1 MVAKKRNTLRSKVS
15 ARNSQNFGPDVAN
28 NGILDESYDI
38 ESDPRAF
45 LHQPKETKKEKLLNR
60 QNTFLSNLKGKSTL
74 NDGIAAN
81 FDGISESSIRR
92 RKRKLREELKP
103 RMQDLLTSLEQE
115 KDLRGII
122 ENSSKDMNNDDD
134 IDMDSKI
141 RFVDTKEM
149 NLKKIEPGSVRIKK
163 NQPNIR
169 NQKGAKAL
177 AANETARFNQV
188 LTNQDFQKNPFGALR
203 EVIKLQ
209 KQ

>member
-1 MVAKKRNTLRSKVS
+1 MVAKKRNTLRGKAS
-15 ARNSQNFGPDVAN
+15 ARNNQKFGADVVN
-28 NGILDESYDI
+28 DGIVDEKYDL

-60 QNTFLSNLKGKSTL
+60 QSTFLSHLKEKSAPS
-74 NDGIAAN
+74 DGLSAN
-81 FDGISESSIRR
+81 FDGISKSSIRR

-115 KDLRGII
+115 KDLQDII
-122 ENSSKDMNNDDD
+122 EKRNMTMDDDKD
-134 IDMDSKI
+134 IDMDSRI
-141 RFVDTKEM
+141 RIVDAKEIRS
-149 NLKKIEPGSVRIKK
+149 KEAEPGSIKIKK

-169 NQKGAKAL
+169 NQRGAKAL

>member
-1 MVAKKRNTLRSKVS
+1 MVAKKRNTLRGKAS
-15 ARNSQNFGPDVAN
+15 ARNSQKIGADAAN
-28 NGILDESYDI
+28 DGIVDEKYEL

-60 QNTFLSNLKGKSTL
+60 QNTFLSNLKVKSTL
-74 NDGIAAN
+74 GDGMSAN
-81 FDGISESSIRR
+81 FDGISKSSIRR

-115 KDLRGII
+115 KDLQGII
-122 ENSSKDMNNDDD
+122 DNTSKNINDDD
-134 IDMDSKI
+134 VIDMDSKI
-141 RFVDTKEM
+141 RFVDTKEIRS
-149 NLKKIEPGSVRIKK
+149 KKAEPGSIRIKK

-188 LTNQDFQKNPFGALR
+188 LTNQEFQKNPFSALR

>member
-1 MVAKKRNTLRSKVS
+1 MVAKKRNTLRGKAN
-15 ARNSQNFGPDVAN
+15 ARNSQKIAADVAN
-28 NGILDESYDI
+28 DRNVEEKFEL

-60 QNTFLSNLKGKSTL
+60 QNTFLSNLKVKSTL
-74 NDGIAAN
+74 GDGVGAN
-81 FDGISESSIRR
+81 FDGISKSSIRR

-115 KDLRGII
+115 KDLQGII
-122 ENSSKDMNNDDD
+122 ENTSKNINDDD
-134 IDMDSKI
+134 IDMDAKI
-141 RFVDTKEM
+141 RFVDAKEIRS
-149 NLKKIEPGSVRIKK
+149 KKAEPGSIRIKK

-188 LTNQDFQKNPFGALR
+188 LTNQEFQKNPFSALR

-209 KQ
+209 K